1 MCEFH
6 GYLLLLNYI
15 PKETTQKCKTLKAY
29 ELMFW
34 FFSRGG
40 GGVDNLVTMVPTRKK
55 STFTTN
61 NNIKNQYH
69 TRLL

>member
-15 PKETTQKCKTLKAY
+15 PKETTQRCKNLKAY
-29 ELMFW
+29 ELMFLV
-34 FFSRGG
+34 FFKG
-40 GGVDNLVTMVPTRKK
+40 GGVLTIYSQWPQEKK
-55 STFTTN
+55 STFTAN